1 MAPPSGIE
9 AGLDLAQLE
18 RLVAAIPVE
27 LLAGQR
33 WFRAKQRQIAD
44 LRLDDAAPLVP
55 DPESAGFD
63 AALVVVRVSYADD
76 GPDDRYLLP
85 MVLETRTSAPALAGG
100 RGSVSVRDAQTGAVL
115 REPRDGEGVWRR
127 LVAAMAAGL
136 SLPSV
141 HGAFGCEATEAL
153 ATVLPSPLEAARVL
167 DERRLRVEQ
176 TNTSVVLGER
186 LIHKAYRLL
195 EPGGNPDLEISAF
208 LTEVG
213 FEHTPALAGAIRYLP
228 EHGESCVAG
237 MLQAYVAAK
246 GDAWGWLLGELG
258 RAGGPSDALDGVR
271 QIGTISAG
279 LHAALASRPDD
290 PAFPAR
296 PATVAET
303 AAWRDGAE
311 RQLGQAE
318 AALRGADHA
327 RLARLAPTIRARFAD
342 AFGSLG
348 ASAAVSRIHGDYHLG
363 QLLRLRD
370 GFAVVDF
377 EGEPARPLTERRAP
391 QPTLKDVAG
400 MIRSFDYAARTVAAE
415 GAMDASAAD
424 AWLAAARETF
434 LDGYRAGG
442 APIDP
447 DPALL
452 AAFELEKAC
461 YEVRYEAN
469 NRPGWLWLPLAAIE
483 RLVA

>member
-33 WFRAKQRQIAD
+33 WFRAKQRRITD

-55 DPESAGFD
+55 DPEAVGFD
-63 AALVVVRVSYADD
+63 AALVAVRVSYADD

-85 MVLETRTSAPALAGG
+85 LVLEPRASEATLAGG

-115 REPRDGEGVWRR
+115 REPRDGEGIWRR

-153 ATVLPSPLEAARVL
+153 ATLVPSPLEAARVL

-186 LIHKAYRLL
+186 LIYKAYRLL
-195 EPGGNPDLEISAF
+195 EPGQNPDLEISAF

-213 FEHTPALAGAIRYLP
+213 FEHTPALAGSIRYLP
-228 EHGESCVAG
+228 EEGEPCVAG
-237 MLQAYVAAK
+237 MLQAYVPAQ
-246 GDAWGWLLGELG
+246 GDAWDWLLGELG
-258 RAGGPSDALDGVR
+258 RADARSGALDGVR
-271 QIGTISAG
+271 QIGAISAG
-279 LHAALASRPDD
+279 LHAALASRPHD

-296 PATVAET
+296 PATAAEKG
-303 AAWRDGAE
+303 AWRDGAE
-311 RQLGQAE
+311 RQLAQAE
-318 AALRGADHA
+318 AALRGAEQA
-327 RLARLAPTIRARFAD
+327 RLTRLAPTIRARFAD
-342 AFGSLG
+342 AFGSP

-370 GFAVVDF
+370 GFAVIDF

-391 QPTLKDVAG
+391 QPPLKDVAG
-400 MIRSFDYAARTVAAE
+400 MIRSFDYAARTVAAK
-415 GAMDASAAD
+415 GSMDAAAAG
-424 AWLAAARETF
+424 AWLASARETF
-434 LDGYRAGG
+434 LDAYRAGG
-442 APIDP
+442 VQVDL
-447 DPALL
+447 DSALL

-469 NRPGWLWLPLAAIE
+469 NRPDWLWLPLAAIE